1 MVSISLRRI
10 ALATFVGGAC
20 ATGAAA
26 PPARAFNPIKPVC
39 QVGGLVSGLV
49 GKACNAVQHGGKLL
63 SAGKKLLT
71 GHVGSAV
78 KTIAGDTGSSV
89 ASKATFALGLA
100 AVVSWVLGGAK
111 YAINATASVIGH
123 TTAPQLR
130 STWFSATYWRVAGIA
145 AVLTLPFLFAAAIQ
159 ALVRSDLGLLARAA
173 FGFLPLAMLGVG
185 IAAPLTMLLLA
196 ATDQL
201 SAVVSSAAGHAS
213 AHFLN
218 RASAGI
224 GALTLLSRSP
234 FLVFFVGLLT
244 VGAAIVLW
252 FELLL
257 RAAAVYVIVLTL
269 PLAFA
274 ALVWPAR
281 RIWAIRA
288 VEVLIALILSKFLIV
303 AVLSLGG
310 AALSQSFLTSISGML
325 AGFVLLT
332 MGALTPWALLRLL
345 PLGEIASAAAGSLR
359 AEAVGAGSRL
369 LQTGFGGGS
378 LAHDWARTTA
388 EMRRDAEGFSDP
400 ADLDARSPSPPRES
414 RSAGTLADGA
424 IPAAENGGAPGNGRP
439 EEQPPRESGEAGS
452 AYPDASDGP
461 APGAGDEAERE
472 AAPSPTPPRAPGME
486 PIWQMDDFSWPALE
500 LGLEHGW
507 PPRPITDAIG
517 ADAIGTDAIG
527 TDAIGADAIGA
538 DSEPAA
544 DPGHAAGGG
553 SGPGAGAAPE
563 PNRTAAEH
571 EDHDPTP
578 APQPREDGSL

>member
-1 MVSISLRRI
+1 MVPARLRQLV
-10 ALATFVGGAC
+10 LATVIGGALWM
-20 ATGAAA
+20 GAAA

-39 QVGGLVSGLV
+39 EVGGLLSGLV
-49 GKACNAVQHGGKLL
+49 GKACNAVQHGGQVL

-71 GHVGSAV
+71 GHIGSAV
-78 KTIAGDTGSSV
+78 KTLAGSTGSSV

-111 YAINATASVIGH
+111 YAVNATASVIGH

-159 ALVRSDLGLLARAA
+159 ALVRSDLALLVRAA

-185 IAAPLTMLLLA
+185 IAAPLTMLLLS

-201 SAVVSSAAGHAS
+201 SAIVSSAAGNGS

-224 GALTLLSRSP
+224 GALTLIARSP
-234 FLVFFVGLLT
+234 FLVFFAGLLT

-257 RAAAVYVIVLTL
+257 RAAAVYVIVLML

-288 VEVLIALILSKFLIV
+288 VEVLFALILSKFLIV

-332 MGALTPWALLRLL
+332 LGALSPWALLRLL
-345 PLGEIASAAAGSLR
+345 PLGEIASAAASSLR
-359 AEAVGAGSRL
+359 SETLGKGGRL
-369 LQTGFGGGS
+369 LQAGLGGGAI
-378 LAHDWARTTA
+378 AHDWAFTTA
-388 EMRRDAEGFSDP
+388 QMRRDADGFGDNGADP
-400 ADLDARSPSPPRES
+400 SERSTATPE
-414 RSAGTLADGA
+414 AA
-424 IPAAENGGAPGNGRP
+424 PAAETLVGAAVPAAGNGGPPGAEQPPEPGSGDGAPGAP
-439 EEQPPRESGEAGS
+439 AGPV
-452 AYPDASDGP
+452 ADG
-461 APGAGDEAERE
+461 GAGPVAAGGAETTHE
-472 AAPSPTPPRAPGME
+472 PTAAAAPPTAAAAPPRAPGMGS
-486 PIWQMDDFSWPALE
+486 IWQTRDEGWPTLK

-507 PPRPITDAIG
+507 PPKPIAEAMSEGTEPPAEPGTPPRQPGRP
-517 ADAIGTDAIG
+517 
-527 TDAIGADAIGA
+527 
-538 DSEPAA
+538 
-544 DPGHAAGGG
+544 
-553 SGPGAGAAPE
+553 
-563 PNRTAAEH
+563 TANP
-571 EDHDPTP
+571 EDHDPRP
-578 APQPREDGSL
+578 AAQPDEDGSL